1 MKQIGLWKIRSE
13 DMSTSKANY
22 KGLRIRVCKKCKKP
36 IDERQLYDYCPDC
49 FKKVE
54 EIFEKIAEYLREY
67 PGATAFEIEQE
78 LKIPYHVIQNFIK
91 EERLIEIPNEYLNVE
106 CLGCGRLL
114 LSAHHRYC
122 PDCRN
127 KLQKEA
133 EAAGADLQSRM
144 SSQKA
149 KMHIAGILRKGK

>member
-1 MKQIGLWKIRSE
+1 MKQGTMGIRSD
-13 DMSTSKANY
+13 DMNASKANY
-22 KGLRIRVCKKCKKP
+22 KELRIRVCKRCKKP

-49 FKKVE
+49 FKKIE
-54 EIFEKIAEYLREY
+54 EVFERIAEYLKEY

-91 EERLIEIPNEYLNVE
+91 EERLIEIPNEYLNVA

-122 PDCRN
+122 PECRS

-133 EAAGADLQSRM
+133 EAAGAELQSRM
-144 SSQKA
+144 NNQRA
-149 KMHIAGILRKGK
+149 KMHIASILQKGK